1 MSKSIHERRAALDQR
16 RKELLSRIALQRE
29 QLVDQFESRWKT
41 PLTIADQ
48 GISAVRY
55 VRDHPMIVAM
65 FAALVFVRRR
75 SLVGAGW
82 GVWRVW
88 KMYRD
93 LTSIPSK

>member
-1 MSKSIHERRAALDQR
+1 MSKSIHERRDTLDQR
-16 RKELLSRIALQRE
+16 RKELLSSIALQRE
-29 QLVDQFESRWKT
+29 QLGDQYEAHWKT
-41 PLTIADQ
+41 PLVIADQ

-75 SLVGAGW
+75 SLVGASW
-82 GVWRVW
+82 GLWRVW